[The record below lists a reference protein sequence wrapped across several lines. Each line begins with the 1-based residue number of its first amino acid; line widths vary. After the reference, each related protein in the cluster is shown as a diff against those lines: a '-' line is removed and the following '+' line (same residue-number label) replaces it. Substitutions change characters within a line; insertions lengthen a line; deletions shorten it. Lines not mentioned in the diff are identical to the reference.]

1 MTDSTLKHGVPR
13 TLDDPARIFWWD
25 LDQAMLFSIC
35 GVLGMV
41 LGSLMGGLAL
51 GTTLGWVYGRA
62 KSGRHRMFAVHAI
75 YWHLPGAIMKMR
87 RTPSSDAR
95 ELIG

>member
-1 MTDSTLKHGVPR
+1 MPR
-13 TLDDPARIFWWD
+13 TLDHPARIFWWEI
-25 LDQAMLFSIC
+25 DQAMLFGIC
-35 GVLGMV
+35 AVLGMT
-41 LGSLMGGLAL
+41 LGSLMSGIAL
-51 GTTLGWVYGRA
+51 GAVLGWLYGRA

-75 YWHLPGAIMKMR
+75 YWHLPGAVLKMK